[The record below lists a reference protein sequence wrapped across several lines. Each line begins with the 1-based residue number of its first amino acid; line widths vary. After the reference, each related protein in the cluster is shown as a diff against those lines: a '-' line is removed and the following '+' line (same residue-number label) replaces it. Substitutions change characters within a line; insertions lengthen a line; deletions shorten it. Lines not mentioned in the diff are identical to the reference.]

1 MTWADAPPTLR
12 DVGSPIT
19 IGALSTTA
27 PQSEARCARGLLP
40 LDDGAG
46 LDDRALIDCV
56 RTGDLHAFGTLYERH
71 VGAVRGL
78 ARRLCGNQAD
88 ADDVVADVF
97 TNTLRAIKSGRGPR
111 DEMRSYVLTATR
123 HTVIKLRTRRDSG
136 RAVPTSDEQLDRAVT
151 DDPFAGAD
159 SGDTIGAAF
168 VQLPDRFRNVLWLS
182 CVEDMPPAE
191 VGRRTELSAGA
202 VSSLTM
208 RARRALARS
217 YLVSRISQPIVS
229 ADCIP
234 IRDLLPSVV
243 RDEAAAG
250 TINRVDRHLAS
261 CCECREAFDEMQS
274 LAGSLR
280 SFPWLAAALAWV
292 RSVAVR
298 VAPEAV
304 GGVGGAAGLAPVLLT
319 AIAVVTLTTGDA
331 APPAARVT
339 APVVAATSPVSSP
352 TALPV
357 VAPTAPET
365 AAAPPRV
372 ASTPVA
378 LPPLERAERP
388 SVSEPRSTTVLREG
402 GVPATLTAGV
412 VEIVNV
418 VSEPPGV
425 EAALDPLDDLV
436 ADPTAPLEQ
445 VGQEI
450 ASTADSLVVATE
462 QLVDDVGEGVVGLL
476 DDVGAEQVAAAIE
489 PIIDT
494 TTELLIDDVVEPVVD
509 EAGTVVVDSTTLV
522 ASTADG
528 LLALID
534 PH

>member
-1 MTWADAPPTLR
+1 MPR
-12 DVGSPIT
+12 
-19 IGALSTTA
+19 
-27 PQSEARCARGLLP
+27 
-40 LDDGAG
+40 DDGAG
-46 LDDRALIDCV
+46 LDDRALIDAV
-56 RTGDLHAFGTLYERH
+56 RTGNLHAFGMLYERH

-97 TNTLRAIKSGRGPR
+97 TNTLRAINSGRGPR

-136 RAVPTSDEQLDRAVT
+136 RAIPTSDEQLDRAVA
-151 DDPFAGAD
+151 DDPFAGD
-159 SGDTIGAAF
+159 DGGGDGEQLVAAF

-182 CVEDMPPAE
+182 CVEGMPPAE

-217 YLVSRISQPIVS
+217 YLVSRIGQPIVS

-250 TINRVDRHLAS
+250 TIHRVDRHLAT

-280 SFPWLAAALAWV
+280 SFPWLAAALAWA

-298 VAPEAV
+298 IAPEAV

-319 AIAVVTLTTGDA
+319 AIAVITLTTGDA
-331 APPAARVT
+331 APPATHVT
-339 APVVAATSPVSSP
+339 APVVAATAPATSPASRP
-352 TALPV
+352 IA
-357 VAPTAPET
+357 APTEPET
-365 AAAPPRV
+365 VAAPPRV
-372 ASTPVA
+372 ASTPIA
-378 LPPLERAERP
+378 LPPLERAGRP
-388 SVSEPRSTTVLREG
+388 VGTEPRSTTALRES
-402 GVPATLTAGV
+402 GVPSTLSAGV
-412 VEIVNV
+412 VEVVNV
-418 VSEPPGV
+418 VSDPSGV

-436 ADPTAPLEQ
+436 ADPTAPLEP

-462 QLVDDVGEGVVGLL
+462 QLVDDVGDGAVGLL
-476 DDVGAEQVAAAIE
+476 EDVGAEQVAAALA
-489 PIIDT
+489 PIVDT
-494 TTELLIDDVVEPVVD
+494 TTDLLIDDVVEPVVD
-509 EAGTVVVDSTTLV
+509 EAGTAVIESTPVV
-522 ASTADG
+522 ASTADDV
-528 LLALID
+528 LALID
-534 PH
+534 PL